1 MSALDGRF
9 DWRRVK
15 NVLPDGGGESSG
27 ADAPSAAGVTSRT
40 HELSAVGGAAKPVV
54 SPAPNADAPKTDAPK
69 AEAQPPKTE
78 TPKTDAPKAEV
89 PKAEVPKA
97 VAKSPEAKDTA
108 GSPAGDDS
116 YADIYTNGGGVSGD
130 DGFVDKASTDPSLSE
145 SDLERVEIDAIRN
158 KKEEDRTKEERLK
171 LFDYDNPP
179 EAEPQMEKFPKA
191 PVPKEVKNV
200 TEATSNA
207 YRRIM
212 EMKEASGDTPAQ
224 RVKRAKAMRAARLVA
239 MLGDALQSAVN
250 IWGASRGAT
259 SAKLSSMSEQLS
271 RAEARR
277 QSQELARAKEYAR
290 ELESARREDA
300 AVSRAIS
307 AQQMADF
314 RAAVSQWDKDVDAVK
329 ARYTQAMANHR
340 AAEADRRARRR
351 AVEAQYD
358 REQNAIRAQ
367 EDRKE
372 MEATRQKNR
381 EKLKQIPGAKA
392 KDMGGPG
399 DSGVVHKKKKVRKVG
414 GNNTRLGN
422 GAGSLG

>member
-15 NVLPDGGGESSG
+15 NVLPDGGGESSA
-27 ADAPSAAGVTSRT
+27 ADSPSAAGVAGRT
-40 HELSAVGGAAKPVV
+40 HEVSAVGGAAKPVV
-54 SPAPNADAPKTDAPK
+54 PAVPKTDAPN

-89 PKAEVPKA
+89 PKADVPQA
-97 VAKSPEAKDTA
+97 VPKSPEANGSA

-116 YADIYTNGGGVSGD
+116 YADIYTDGGGVSGD
-130 DGFVDKASTDPSLSE
+130 DGFVEKTSTVPSLSE
-145 SDLERVEIDAIRN
+145 SDLERERMKPEIDAIRN

-179 EAEPQMEKFPKA
+179 EPEPQMEKFPEA

-314 RAAVSQWDKDVDAVK
+314 RAAVSQWGKDVDAVK

-340 AAEADRRARRR
+340 AAESDRRARRR

-358 REQNAIRAQ
+358 KEQNAIRAQ

-381 EKLKQIPGAKA
+381 EKLKQTPGAKA

-399 DSGVVHKKKKVRKVG
+399 VSGGDHKKKKVRKVG

-422 GAGSLG
+422 GAGSLQ

>member
-27 ADAPSAAGVTSRT
+27 ADAPSAAGVAGRT

-54 SPAPNADAPKTDAPK
+54 SPVPKTDVPN
-69 AEAQPPKTE
+69 AEAQPPKAE
-78 TPKTDAPKAEV
+78 TPKADAPKTEV

-97 VAKSPEAKDTA
+97 VAKGPEAKDSA
-108 GSPAGDDS
+108 ASPAGDDS
-116 YADIYTNGGGVSGD
+116 YDDINSDGVDDSGD
-130 DGFVDKASTDPSLSE
+130 DGFVEKTSTGPSLSE
-145 SDLERVEIDAIRN
+145 SDLEREEIDAIRN
-158 KKEEDRTKEERLK
+158 KKEEARTKEERLK

-179 EAEPQMEKFPKA
+179 EAEPQMEKFPEA
-191 PVPKEVKNV
+191 PVPKEAKNV

-314 RAAVSQWDKDVDAVK
+314 RAAVSQWGKDVDAVK

-340 AAEADRRARRR
+340 AAESDRMARRR

-381 EKLKQIPGAKA
+381 EKTESIRQQYRVALKNGK
-392 KDMGGPG
+392 GGSPKEK
-399 DSGVVHKKKKVRKVG
+399 VHG
-414 GNNTRLGN
+414 GNRRGN
-422 GAGSLG
+422 GGSTPTASLG